1 MIMGSS
7 TQNVL
12 QEANVVPKISIVE
25 VAADAGVSVT
35 TVSHALSGKRTVSEA
50 TRTQVLSSVDRLGYR
65 PSVLAQGLR
74 SQRSKTV
81 GLLIADITNPY
92 YPAVARAVHDLLTQ
106 HDYFPFI
113 GNTDGDR
120 EVEVTFLQEMVARS
134 VDGIIMQP
142 MTLSTAE
149 IRGIVGDRMPLV
161 VTGDDEGDQCVDRVT
176 SDDAAG
182 INEAVRHLHGRGYR
196 RVGFLSG
203 PDHIG
208 PGDSR
213 LRAFRAAMAA
223 LGLPVEECAVRRAH
237 YTRDGGFHAATAWLA
252 EDDVPDAI
260 MCAND
265 LMAIGVM
272 DAARSASRSVPGDL
286 AIVGFDDIET
296 ADLVTPRLT
305 TVVNP
310 APDIGGACAHALLNR
325 IASGPSTPATH
336 VTLPTRLVVRESS

>member
-1 MIMGSS
+1 MVS
-7 TQNVL
+7 
-12 QEANVVPKISIVE
+12 KISIVE

-35 TVSHALSGKRTVSEA
+35 TVSHALSGKRAVSEA
-50 TRTQVLSSVDRLGYR
+50 TRAKVLASIERLGYR

-74 SQRSKTV
+74 SQRTQTV

-92 YPAVARAVHDLLTQ
+92 YPAVARAVHDVLTA
-106 HDYFPFI
+106 HDYLPFI

-120 EVEVTFLQEMVARS
+120 DTEITFLQEMVARS

-142 MTLSTAE
+142 MALSSAE
-149 IRGIVGDRMPLV
+149 IHGIVGDRMPLV
-161 VTGDDEGDQCVDRVT
+161 VAGDEQGDQTVDRVT

-182 INEAVRHLHGRGYR
+182 IDEAVRHLHARGYR
-196 RVGFLSG
+196 RIGFLSG

-208 PGDSR
+208 PGDNR
-213 LRAFRAAMAA
+213 LRAFRAATAA
-223 LGLPVEECAVRRAH
+223 LGVAVEERAVRRAP
-237 YTRDGGFHAATAWLA
+237 YTRDGGLHAATTWLA

-272 DAARSASRSVPGDL
+272 DAARAAGLAVPGDL

-305 TVVNP
+305 TVLNP
-310 APDIGGACAHALLNR
+310 ASELGAACAHALLDR
-325 IASGPSTPATH
+325 ISAGPATPATSLA
-336 VTLPTRLVVRESS
+336 LPTRLVVRESA

>member
-1 MIMGSS
+1 MVSR
-7 TQNVL
+7 
-12 QEANVVPKISIVE
+12 ISIVE

-35 TVSHALSGKRTVSEA
+35 TVSHALSGKRAVSEA
-50 TRTQVLSSVDRLGYR
+50 TRTKVLASIERLGYR

-74 SQRSKTV
+74 SQRTQTV

-92 YPAVARAVHDLLTQ
+92 YPAVARAVHDVLTR

-120 EVEVTFLQEMVARS
+120 AVEVTFLQEMVARS

-142 MTLSTAE
+142 MALSTAE
-149 IRGIVGDRMPLV
+149 IHDIVGDRMPLV
-161 VTGDDEGDQCVDRVT
+161 VTGDDEGDQRVDRVT

-182 INEAVRHLHGRGYR
+182 ITEAVEHLHRRGYR
-196 RVGFLSG
+196 RIGFLSG

-213 LRAFRAAMAA
+213 LRAFRAAMGS
-223 LGLPVEECAVRRAH
+223 LGSPVEERAVRRAP
-237 YTRDGGFHAATAWLA
+237 YTRDGGLHAAAAWLA

-272 DAARSASRSVPGDL
+272 DAARSAGRTVPDDL

-296 ADLVTPRLT
+296 ADLLTPRLT

-310 APDIGGACAHALLNR
+310 APDVGAACAHALLNR
-325 IASGPSTPATH
+325 IASGPTTPATH
-336 VTLPTRLVVRESS
+336 VALPTRLVVRESA

>member
-1 MIMGSS
+1 M
-7 TQNVL
+7 
-12 QEANVVPKISIVE
+12 VPKISIVE

-35 TVSHALSGKRTVSEA
+35 TVSHALSGKRAVSES
-50 TRTQVLSSVDRLGYR
+50 TRTKVMASIDRLNYR

-74 SQRSKTV
+74 SQRTQTV

-92 YPAVARAVHDLLTQ
+92 YPAVARAVHDVLTA
-106 HDYFPFI
+106 HDYLPFI

-120 EVEVTFLQEMVARS
+120 DVEVTFLQQMVARS
-134 VDGIIMQP
+134 VDGVIMQP
-142 MTLSTAE
+142 MALSSAE
-149 IRGIVGDRMPLV
+149 IHAIVGDAMPLV
-161 VTGDDEGDQCVDRVT
+161 VTGDDEGDQHVDRVT

-182 INEAVRHLHGRGYR
+182 IHEAVRHLHGRGHTHI
-196 RVGFLSG
+196 GFLSG

-223 LGLPVEECAVRRAH
+223 LGLPVDERSVRRAP
-237 YTRDGGFHAATAWLA
+237 YTRDGGLHAATTWM
-252 EDDVPDAI
+252 DDGDLPDAI

-265 LMAIGVM
+265 LMAIGVL
-272 DAARSASRSVPGDL
+272 DAARATGRSVPADL

-310 APDIGGACAHALLNR
+310 APDIGAACAHALLNR
-325 IASGPSTPATH
+325 ISSGPSTPATH
-336 VTLPTRLVVRESS
+336 LALPTRLVVRESA